1 MRYSSIAN
9 NHFSYILTLDEFRNQ
24 FTQGVVQPS
33 YVKIT
38 TITMISRFEQPLD
51 IHRVRGV
58 FEKLGELR
66 WRHKGSRSKKEI
78 RWSLGNA
85 VFYNQVTLRCVDEY
99 NSVKSVKIFPNGS
112 IQVAGCT
119 SLFDCQ
125 RIIDQLGQMLLV
137 VLGTKLK
144 AEQFRVVMINSNFSL
159 NHELNLIAVHRHFD
173 EQGDIFSVSFEPE
186 RYSAVKVKFKPAE
199 EMKQITASVFATG
212 KVIITGACT
221 LKEIAYAYN
230 IVASTIHSNPSLAV
244 KPTAKVDVF
253 DRYMGYDTGK
263 MVQALRNKGHQSWVR
278 TIENKQINFS
288 ACNNNN

>member
-1 MRYSSIAN
+1 MGYSSIAN
-9 NHFSYILTLDEFRNQ
+9 NHFSYVLTLDEFRNQ
-24 FTQGVVQPS
+24 FDPGCRPS

-38 TITMISRFEQPLD
+38 TITMVSRFEQPID
-51 IHRVRGV
+51 IHKVRAT
-58 FEKLGELR
+58 FEKIGELK
-66 WRHKGSRSKKEI
+66 WRRRGSRSKKQI
-78 RWSLGNA
+78 TWSLGNA
-85 VFYNQVTLRCVDEY
+85 VFYNQVTLRCVDEF

-125 RIIDQLGQMLLV
+125 RIIDQLGQMLHTLIGV
-137 VLGTKLK
+137 RVR

-159 NHELNLIAVHRHFD
+159 NRELNLIAVHRHFD
-173 EQGDIFSVSFEPE
+173 AQDGMFSVSFEPE
-186 RYSAVKVKFKPAE
+186 RYSAVKIKFKPAE

-221 LKEIAYAYN
+221 LKEVAFAFN
-230 IVASTIHSNPSLAV
+230 IVATTIHSEPSLSV
-244 KPTAKVDVF
+244 KETSKVDVF
-253 DRYMGYDTGK
+253 DTYMGYRTGG
-263 MVQALRNKGHQSWVR
+263 MVRALREKGHQSWVR